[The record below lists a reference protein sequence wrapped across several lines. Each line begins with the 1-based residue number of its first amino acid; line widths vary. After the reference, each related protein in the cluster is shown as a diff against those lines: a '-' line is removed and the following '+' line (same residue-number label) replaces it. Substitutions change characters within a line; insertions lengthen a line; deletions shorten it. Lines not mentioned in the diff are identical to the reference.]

1 MSRWNAL
8 LLLPGP
14 RPPAEIERIL
24 SNHAKAGV
32 FDDAEVIRGGKV
44 LRFFGEPVRRFFAR
58 ENGRYSLDGDTPL
71 FEPLTPGDLYEM
83 LSKSEYAYLVECHS

>member
-14 RPPAEIERIL
+14 RPVTEVERIL

-32 FDDAEVIRGGKV
+32 FDDAEVIRCGKV
-44 LRFFGEPVRRFFAR
+44 LRFFGEPERRFFVG
-58 ENGRYSLDGDTPL
+58 EHGRYSRDVEDGGFESITPE
-71 FEPLTPGDLYEM
+71 FLYEM
-83 LSKSEYAYLVECHS
+83 LCESEYAYLVECHS